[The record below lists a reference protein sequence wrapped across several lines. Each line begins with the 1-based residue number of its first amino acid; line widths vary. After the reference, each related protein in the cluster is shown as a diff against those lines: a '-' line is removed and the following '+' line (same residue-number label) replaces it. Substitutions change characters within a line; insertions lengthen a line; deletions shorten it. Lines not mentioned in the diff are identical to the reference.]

1 MQIITVSVEAEDVKN
16 KILWFLEHLKNEG
29 VEIISQED
37 ASDLRSLMATRGEKS
52 ISFSEYLQNENS
64 H

>member
-1 MQIITVSVEAEDVKN
+1 MQLITVSVETEDVKN

-37 ASDLRSLMATRGEKS
+37 ASDLRS
-52 ISFSEYLQNENS
+52 
-64 H
+64 